1 MERLLDRLDERERQI
16 VTRRF
21 GLTRG
26 REPLT
31 LKEIGA
37 AMDVSK
43 ERIRQIQCRAMRKL
57 RKAAEEDRI
66 EDRV

>member
-26 REPLT
+26 QEPLT

-37 AMDVSK
+37 AMAVTK
-43 ERIRQIQCRAMRKL
+43 ERIRQIQCRAMSKL

-66 EDRV
+66 EDPV